1 MSKQIEMGPVTPPLP
16 EFEFKT
22 KFWFSLIGLIGVL
35 LLGATLVADQLY
47 RPEQFNISKISLTGD
62 AAHVD
67 REALKQSV
75 IAAVDGNYFSLNSKK
90 IIDVVQALPWVE
102 KVRLRRR
109 WPATLMID
117 IEEYQPVAIW
127 GEERWLTTTGKL
139 VKLPLP
145 KNVVLPHLNAPS
157 HEVHTVWPKYKQ
169 WSAKFARQGL
179 RLQSMTLS
187 KQHLYTLQLE
197 YTSPMESALTGF
209 EMVLAESNAEQ
220 QIDAFLS
227 SYQQSLIDAPG
238 QIKTVDLRY
247 PSGFSVSRHAP
258 EEIAQAA
265 PN

>member
-1 MSKQIEMGPVTPPLP
+1 MSKQIDMGTVAPPITELDL
-16 EFEFKT
+16 KT
-22 KFWFSLIGLIGVL
+22 KFWLSLVGLLGVL
-35 LLGATLVADQLY
+35 VVVAMLVADQLY
-47 RPEQFNISKISLTGD
+47 SPEQFNISKISLTGD

-75 IAAVDGNYFSLNSKK
+75 IEAVDGNYFSLNSKK

-127 GEERWLTTTGKL
+127 GADRWLTTTGKL
-139 VKLPLP
+139 VQLPLP
-145 KNVVLPHLNAPS
+145 KNVVLPRLNAPS
-157 HEVHTVWPKYKQ
+157 HEVETVWPKYKQ

-187 KQHLYTLQLE
+187 QQHLYTLQLE
-197 YTSPMESALTGF
+197 YTSPMASEHRGF

-220 QIDAFLS
+220 QIEIFLS
-227 SYQQSLIDAPG
+227 SYQQSLIDTPG
-238 QIKTVDLRY
+238 LIKTVDLRY
-247 PSGFSVSRHAP
+247 PSGFSVSRHEP
-258 EEIAQAA
+258 EGFVQADS
-265 PN
+265 N